1 MCICRKSVKV
11 QLDDSHLFEY
21 STLDELSVNVVDVAK
36 ANQRKLT

>member
-1 MCICRKSVKV
+1 VKV

-21 STLDELSVNVVDVAK
+21 ATLDELSVNVVDVAK